1 MGEFILSFDT
11 EDLANRG
18 AADDA
23 ILQLATILAE
33 EGVKGCFNI
42 VSSLIGILKEAGRQD
57 VLDALRR
64 HEISSHSRRHTW
76 HPTPP
81 EVAEQLSWNDAFAW
95 SVEQQGT
102 AIEEIKREFGLPDV
116 MGYIV
121 PGNTFAAPDIAALRL
136 LGVKVYSGSMFK
148 NTNGVGMWFGGM
160 LNLEEKIGLDRLL
173 IEEGI
178 EGVRQHLPEW
188 KAARRT
194 IFCLHPN
201 FIPHSVFWDAG
212 NLNGANRVQWGRW
225 NQTAL
230 RDPELVERVFNDF
243 REAVRLFKKEMVPA
257 SFRSILAM
265 QPVRPALRREWMPGL
280 IEQSSARLLHASRG
294 SSTWSAA
301 ELLRA
306 AAWFLHSNGAQVEAR
321 YMDGLHAEP
330 SGIDQPV
337 ELSEEQV
344 RSAAWEVSEAGFV
357 PSSIDV
363 SGISIGPRDYL
374 EAAGQVLAGAKT
386 VKLSPKAQLADIE
399 GVYRFDKLNLS
410 GWMYPEGW
418 VGKKAMRQLHY
429 MMWTFRPEYAQD
441 AI

>member
-18 AADDA
+18 PAHDSIQRLAE
-23 ILQLATILAE
+23 ILTE

-81 EVAEQLSWNDAFAW
+81 EVAEQRSWNDAFAW
-95 SVEQQGT
+95 SLEQQGA
-102 AIEEIKREFGLPDV
+102 AIEEIKREFGLPDIA
-116 MGYIV
+116 GYIP
-121 PGNTFAAPDIAALRL
+121 PGNSFAAPDIAALRV
-136 LGVKVYSGSMFK
+136 LGVRVYSGSMFK
-148 NTNGVGMWFGGM
+148 DTNGVGMWFGGM

-178 EGVRQHLPEW
+178 EGVRQRLPEW

-201 FIPHSVFWDAG
+201 FIPHSVFWDAA
-212 NLNGANRVQWGRW
+212 NLNGANQVQWGAW
-225 NQTAL
+225 NPTAL
-230 RDPELVERVFNDF
+230 RDPALVERVFRDF

-257 SFRSILAM
+257 TFRSILAM
-265 QPVRPALRREWMPGL
+265 QPARPALRREWMPGL
-280 IEQSSARLLHASRG
+280 IEQSGARLLHAARG

-301 ELLRA
+301 ELLRT
-306 AAWFLHSNGAQVEAR
+306 AAWFLHSGDAQAEAKT
-321 YMDGLHAEP
+321 MDGPREEP
-330 SGIDQPV
+330 HGIKQPI
-337 ELSEEQV
+337 ELTAEQV
-344 RSAAWEVSEAGFV
+344 RGSAWAVSEAGVV

-363 SGISIGPRDYL
+363 SGITIGPRDYL
-374 EAAGQVLAGAKT
+374 EAAGQVLAGAQT
-386 VKLSPKAQLADIE
+386 VKLTPKPQLADVE
-399 GVYRFDKLNLS
+399 GVYRFDKMSLS
-410 GWMYPEGW
+410 GWMYPAGW
-418 VGKKAMRQLHY
+418 VGRKAMRQLHY

-441 AI
+441 L